1 MDNRPGQPAPRL
13 SRVLLCAACAF
24 ATLLALAG
32 CAAPGEPTER
42 KPPIPQPIGDLAAQQ
57 AGNAVSL
64 SFSLPQEDVD
74 RRALSQPLTVEIF
87 REFQPAAALNAPA
100 SSPAPPATL
109 LVTIPPAT
117 ASNYVMQARFHY
129 IDELR
134 PEDLSQHPNF
144 SAVYSVRTRVS
155 AKKES
160 APSNVV
166 SVPIY
171 PLPVPIDD
179 VKSEVTHSGI
189 QLSWTAPSKTPVGA
203 APPISSYRIY
213 RTQVLQTPASA
224 QSPSAVPPMG
234 QPMPPAA
241 APVSTALARIAETQ
255 SAGYLDSQIQFGNS
269 YTYSVRSV
277 VQMDGQELESADSN
291 RVTILA
297 RDVFPPAAPQD
308 LVVVYVPAQAGEA
321 GRLELSWNISP
332 ETDLT
337 GYNVYRS
344 EEPGVQ
350 GTRLNSEPV
359 PAPAFRDT
367 TAVPSRTYYYTVT
380 AIDRSGNESPA
391 SAAVSGSVPAEGQP
405 AP

>member
-13 SRVLLCAACAF
+13 SRVLLCAAGAF

-117 ASNYVMQARFHY
+117 ASNYVMQGRFHY

-134 PEDLSQHPNF
+134 PEDFSQHPNS

-155 AKKES
+155 GKKES
-160 APSNVV
+160 EPSNIV
-166 SVPIY
+166 SVRIYALPDPIE
-171 PLPVPIDD
+171 D
-179 VKSEVTHSGI
+179 VKAEVTHSGI

-213 RTQVLQTPASA
+213 RAQVLQTPASA
-224 QSPSAVPPMG
+224 RSPSAVPPAMA
-234 QPMPPAA
+234 PAA
-241 APVSTALARIAETQ
+241 GPVSTDLARIAETQ
-255 SAGYLDSQIQFGNS
+255 SASYADSQIQFGNA
-269 YTYSVRSV
+269 YIYSVRSL
-277 VQMDGQELESADSN
+277 VQIDGQELESADSN
-291 RVTILA
+291 RVTLLA

-321 GRLELSWNISP
+321 ARLELSWNISP

-359 PAPAFRDT
+359 PAPAFQDT

-391 SAAVSGSVPAEGQP
+391 SAVVSGSVPAEGQP

>member
-1 MDNRPGQPAPRL
+1 MDNRPGQTAPRL

-24 ATLLALAG
+24 ATTLALAG

-57 AGNAVSL
+57 AGDAVSL

-74 RRALSQPLTVEIF
+74 RRALAQPLTLEIF
-87 REFQPAAALNAPA
+87 REFQPAAALSAAA
-100 SSPAPPATL
+100 SGPVPPTTL

-117 ASNYVMQARFHY
+117 ASNYVMQGRFHY
-129 IDELR
+129 TDELR
-134 PEDLSQHPNF
+134 PEDFSQHPD
-144 SAVYSVRTRVS
+144 SRAVYSVRTRVS

-166 SVPIY
+166 SVRIY
-171 PLPVPIDD
+171 PLPDPIDD
-179 VKSEVTHSGI
+179 VKAEVTHAGI
-189 QLSWTAPSKTPVGA
+189 QLSWTTPSKTPVGA

-213 RTQVLQTPASA
+213 RAQVLQTSASA
-224 QSPSAVPPMG
+224 PSPSAVPPMA
-234 QPMPPAA
+234 QAMPPGAGPA
-241 APVSTALARIAETQ
+241 STALARIAETQ
-255 SAGYLDSQIQFGNS
+255 SASYADSQIQFGNS

-277 VQMDGQELESADSN
+277 VQIDGQELESADSN

-297 RDVFPPAAPQD
+297 RDTFPPAAPQG
-308 LVVVYVPAQAGEA
+308 LVVVYVPAQSGEGA
-321 GRLELSWNISP
+321 RLELSWNISS

-350 GTRLNSEPV
+350 GTRLNTEPL
-359 PAPAFRDT
+359 PAPAFQDT
-367 TAVPSRTYYYTVT
+367 NAVPGRAYYYTVS
-380 AIDRSGNESPA
+380 AVDRSGNESPA
-391 SAAVSGSVPAEGQP
+391 SAAVSGSIPAESQP
-405 AP
+405 AR